1 MIASQSIVCGAL
13 TALLAL
19 GAPFGTVYT
28 RLTEPGA
35 YTASQSV
42 AEYLQLPDYPAG
54 CEPVSLCILL
64 ESYEYEASM
73 PGIMYYFDRSQSDFI
88 NAYWGSE
95 YSEGAAYPPAV
106 IEAANRYLMHQGS
119 KLEAVDLTGSGWDA
133 IEWLMDEGQPVMCW
147 VTVGYH
153 WPIWS
158 DWEVDGW
165 PMYANEHCVVLY
177 GLEDGKAKVSDPLEG
192 MIDVDAER
200 FRDVWER
207 CGGMA
212 VNLDMK
218 GE

>member
-1 MIASQSIVCGAL
+1 MTASQSIVCGAL
-13 TALLAL
+13 AALLAL

-35 YTASQSV
+35 YTASRSV
-42 AEYLQLPDYPAG
+42 AEYMQLPDYPAG

-73 PGIMYYFDRSQSDFI
+73 PGIMDYFDRSQSDFV

-106 IEAANRYLMHQGS
+106 VEAANRYLEEHGS
-119 KLEAVDLTGSGWDA
+119 ELVAYDITGVPWSCV
-133 IEWLMDEGQPVMCW
+133 ENLMAEGQPMMAW
-147 VTVGYH
+147 VTVGYD

-158 DWEVDGW
+158 AWNVQGM

-177 GLEDGKAKVSDPLEG
+177 GLENGVARVSDPLEG
-192 MIDVDAER
+192 LIDVDADA
-200 FRDVWER
+200 FRDVWQR
-207 CGGMA
+207 CGSMA
-212 VNLDMK
+212 VYLD
-218 GE
+218 